1 MAGAARRPVLLRPR
15 SRIMKAAR
23 MHESGGVEKFLYE
36 DAHDPEVGHNDV
48 LIRVKACAL
57 NHLEA
62 WAAKAPPGTAF
73 PRPRILGSDVAGV
86 VEAHGDAVTGVEVG
100 SEVMLHPGLS
110 CHRCHSC
117 LGGGDNLCPG
127 YSILGH

>member
-36 DAHDPEVGHNDV
+36 DAPDPEVGHNDV
-48 LIRVKACAL
+48 LVRVKACAL

-62 WAAKAPPGTAF
+62 WAAKAGPGTVF

-86 VEAHGDAVTGVEVG
+86 VEAFGDAVTGVEG
-100 SEVMLHPGLS
+100 GREVMLPPGIRRGN
-110 CHRCHSC
+110 C
-117 LGGGDNLCPG
+117 
-127 YSILGH
+127 